1 MWDKG
6 RLALSD
12 IGMSVMWV
20 SKENAGGDVKYG
32 VSEAHLSSVSVAKA
46 TTYGAEDMCGLRPT
60 YRKDLRV
67 RGSFG
72 RQIWTCERYLWE
84 LKFTTVLGATMRH
97 HHHPRARLCTPFS
110 TESRIKLETT
120 FIGYGDM
127 GSASEIDRNST
138 SIILSHL
145 SDVDFV
151 LHVGDIS
158 YAQGRSDVWN
168 RWFEEIEPIA
178 TAVPYHVC
186 LGNHEYDDPK
196 QRYKPWFWTFGKDS
210 GGECGVPFDR
220 RFNMPGPKARDGDL
234 LPGSTNIF
242 HSRNVGLVHF
252 VVISSEHNASVGSEQ
267 IEWLV
272 QDLQSV
278 NRTETPWIV
287 FGHRPFYDNSVARFL
302 PEDKAMRNVLEGIMI
317 KFKVDLVLFGHIHQ
331 YQRTC
336 RMKNFKCD
344 ERGPVYM
351 VVGTAGA
358 TYQVPF
364 MPQAKWIMKQSYKF
378 GIPKF
383 KANHTHMRVTW
394 TSISTA
400 ASVMTFTFK

>member
-1 MWDKG
+1 MKLLFILLLLLVVARPMHG
-6 RLALSD
+6 AVASGKEVGQGHLALSD

-20 SKENAGGDVKYG
+20 SKENAGGNVKYG

-46 TTYGAEDMCGLRPT
+46 TTYGAEDMCGPPANVSKGFEGPGIIWT
-60 YRKDLRV
+60 ADMDLRNIPLGTKV
-67 RGSFG
+67 YYSFG
-72 RQIWTCERYLWE
+72 S
-84 LKFTTVLGATMRH
+84 GNA
-97 HHHPRARLCTPFS
+97 S
-110 TESRIKLETT
+110 SSSSSRSPVYSFQHGVKDKLETT

-287 FGHRPFYDNSVARFL
+287 FGQHRPFYDNSVARFL

-331 YQRTC
+331 
-336 RMKNFKCD
+336 
-344 ERGPVYM
+344 
-351 VVGTAGA
+351 
-358 TYQVPF
+358 
-364 MPQAKWIMKQSYKF
+364 
-378 GIPKF
+378 
-383 KANHTHMRVTW
+383 
-394 TSISTA
+394 
-400 ASVMTFTFK
+400 